1 MARGP
6 RLDFDWDASNL
17 RHLASHR
24 ISHSEFE
31 QAMMNGPVLVD
42 FSDESGEERWYA
54 LGATDSLRVLF
65 LVFQLS
71 GRERSADY
79 GLGRQ
84 QKTAGSIFPQERGV
98 RQDDGQG
105 EENDHPEVYFGG
117 ARCSVAR
124 SAQARTGICDGT
136 PHQRRF

>member
-65 LVFQLS
+65 LVFNYRGESVRPITGWDAGKKL
-71 GRERSADY
+71 REAYFR
-79 GLGRQ
+79 R
-84 QKTAGSIFPQERGV
+84 K
-98 RQDDGQG
+98 G
-105 EENDHPEVYFGG
+105 E
-117 ARCSVAR
+117 
-124 SAQARTGICDGT
+124 
-136 PHQRRF
+136 